1 MLFAGDGQFGFTR
14 SLIPDSAPK
23 YSIGADAA
31 DFNND
36 GHVDFVVATYMSYDD
51 SEYFYINLG
60 QGDGTFTTIE
70 VRTYEHTTYWGV
82 AAGDFDGD
90 GIADLAATSQ
100 GIIDVYLGVGDGTFD
115 WGHVIKDSGVYRYAP
130 VDNYD
135 FNGDQIQDIVIGR
148 YGGKQGVGLL
158 LGDGEGQFNHA
169 YTYFGGSV
177 DDRYAIA
184 APPYVQNKSPVAV
197 IDPAYQEITAGGTIF
212 FDGEGSY
219 DEDGEVVSYTWSF
232 GEQSLSSTQISR
244 TQSLNE
250 GVSAQHVFYE
260 TGLYT
265 VTLTVTDD
273 KGATNSVQAQ
283 VRVKPLEVKITFTPY
298 ALNPKSKGKW
308 VQATIWLPK
317 GYDASQIDPNS
328 LCIVENQTP
337 VVYAHVDH
345 KWKKFKKRFKK
356 KGVRLLKVKF
366 DRQVLL
372 AALSGPSG
380 VKTLH
385 VQGRLHVQSM
395 LSQGNAGSMS
405 FEGAGKIRTVE
416 PRIKQKLDQKD
427 KVLQKDKPY
436 KADKKLQKFLK
447 KMAMCLSLHG

>member
-1 MLFAGDGQFGFTR
+1 
-14 SLIPDSAPK
+14 
-23 YSIGADAA
+23 
-31 DFNND
+31 
-36 GHVDFVVATYMSYDD
+36 
-51 SEYFYINLG
+51 
-60 QGDGTFTTIE
+60 
-70 VRTYEHTTYWGV
+70 
-82 AAGDFDGD
+82 
-90 GIADLAATSQ
+90 
-100 GIIDVYLGVGDGTFD
+100 
-115 WGHVIKDSGVYRYAP
+115 
-130 VDNYD
+130 
-135 FNGDQIQDIVIGR
+135 
-148 YGGKQGVGLL
+148 
-158 LGDGEGQFNHA
+158 
-169 YTYFGGSV
+169 
-177 DDRYAIA
+177 
-184 APPYVQNKSPVAV
+184 
-197 IDPAYQEITAGGTIF
+197 
-212 FDGEGSY
+212 
-219 DEDGEVVSYTWSF
+219 
-232 GEQSLSSTQISR
+232 
-244 TQSLNE
+244 
-250 GVSAQHVFYE
+250 
-260 TGLYT
+260 
-265 VTLTVTDD
+265 
-273 KGATNSVQAQ
+273 
-283 VRVKPLEVKITFTPY
+283 VKITFTPY